1 MSISLWDKELKSVL
15 FVHEGM
21 MYLESMSSQI
31 VGIFQIL
38 AGNAIARAST
48 LEKVLALNIVHWSVF
63 LSVLQV
69 DLLCLANVLSYLTTT
84 LDGADGGGD

>member
-1 MSISLWDKELKSVL
+1 MI
-15 FVHEGM
+15 
-21 MYLESMSSQI
+21 YLESMSSQI

-63 LSVLQV
+63 LLVLQV
-69 DLLCLANVLSYLTTT
+69 DLLCLANELSHLTTT
-84 LDGADGGGD
+84 FDGADGGGD

>member
-15 FVHEGM
+15 FVHKGM
-21 MYLESMSSQI
+21 MYLESISSQI

-48 LEKVLALNIVHWSVF
+48 LEKVLALNIVHLSVF
-63 LSVLQV
+63 L
-69 DLLCLANVLSYLTTT
+69 
-84 LDGADGGGD
+84 

>member
-1 MSISLWDKELKSVL
+1 MHD
-15 FVHEGM
+15 GM
-21 MYLESMSSQI
+21 MYLESISSQI
-31 VGIFQIL
+31 VGVCRYWHE
-38 AGNAIARAST
+38 NEIARAST

-69 DLLCLANVLSYLTTT
+69 DLLCLANVLSHLTTT